1 MRRTGFDDVY
11 CKRVQTQALLRDGGV
26 QETLQRREQEN

>member
-11 CKRVQTQALLRDGGV
+11 CKRVQTQALLKDESV
-26 QETLQRREQEN
+26 QRTLQMREQEN